1 MSPYPVG
8 SPSTCNGTD
17 AVLPAMTLDPPIY
30 ILPGQTWGALF
41 TSLDGIVGVEQGE
54 FTAVAA
60 MIRYVLYDGLDAMI
74 AMKLIDMGVSVK
86 PSNIDWYKRSIL
98 KLSQEQRDEIQE
110 AQDGNIPTVRPQSL

>member
-1 MSPYPVG
+1 MAIIKVKNISKTYNENTVPVH
-8 SPSTCNGTD
+8 
-17 AVLPAMTLDPPIY
+17 
-30 ILPGQTWGALF
+30 ALR
-41 TSLDGIVGVEQGE
+41 GVDLEIEQGE

-60 MIRYVLYDGLDAMI
+60 MIRYVLYDGLDAMS